1 MLTLF
6 CPEDCLLQRE
16 NQKVITLL
24 FRLLCGKMHHLSGPH
39 LSCCIKQQEQ
49 KLTQSFAKKMSMEHR
64 THSSCR
70 NDTQTVAAI
79 IITTIIIT
87 IISTVV
93 STLLL
98 WIPFHHK
105 NSLQRCLCFT
115 FKLGFTFY
123 KPALPCTPQKIRR
136 PKLVYLKTNVEILY
150 PLVVTF
156 ILPFKG
162 LQNFQKFSHNQ
173 FFSGT

>member
-1 MLTLF
+1 MLNLF
-6 CPEDCLLQRE
+6 CPEVCLMQRE

-98 WIPFHHK
+98 WIPFLYKKLFAEVPLLYIQTWVYILQTCSSLHPPK
-105 NSLQRCLCFT
+105 NQKTQISLPKDKRRYFALSCG
-115 FKLGFTFY
+115 GFHSVF
-123 KPALPCTPQKIRR
+123 
-136 PKLVYLKTNVEILY
+136 
-150 PLVVTF
+150 
-156 ILPFKG
+156 
-162 LQNFQKFSHNQ
+162 
-173 FFSGT
+173 